1 MLRCDA
7 SVPAQPQSW
16 FKSRFMCWSNLRVCR
31 ALSRGLHTVNR
42 MPIAT
47 LDPAALG
54 RLHGVADGARVVVAM
69 SGGVD
74 SSVAAALAK
83 AAGYD
88 VVGITLQLY
97 DHGAATGRKGACCAG
112 QDIHDARR
120 VAEHLGIAH
129 YVLDY
134 ERQFR
139 EAVIAPFAESY
150 LAGETPIPCVSCNQ
164 NIKFSG
170 LLDTAREIGAS
181 ALITGHYVDWGTVQG
196 RAALFRPVDLGRDQ
210 SYFLFATT
218 REELAFLRFPL
229 GALQKAE
236 VRELAR
242 ALDLPVSEKADSQ
255 DICFVP
261 TGRYSDVIERLKPEA
276 ATPGNI
282 VHVDGRVLGRHDG
295 IIGFTV
301 GQRRGLGVTGRDPL
315 YVVRLDA
322 ARAEVV
328 VGPRDSLRV
337 RTIMLKDVNWLG
349 DEPADSGGV
358 VRERIHAR
366 VRSSQEPL
374 SAVLTL
380 EGRAAAVVLDDGEFG
395 VAPGQACVFYSTDTV
410 ARVLGGGWITATSS
424 DIDELGSNAASGAV
438 GSRASAG
445 AAVAAGPGE

>member
-1 MLRCDA
+1 MLRRDTT
-7 SVPAQPQSW
+7 VPAQPQSW
-16 FKSRFMCWSNLRVCR
+16 FKRFKCWSILRVCR
-31 ALSRGLHTVNR
+31 PQSRGLHTVNR
-42 MPIAT
+42 MPIAR
-47 LDPAALG
+47 LDPASLG

-74 SSVAAALAK
+74 SSVAAGLAK

-120 VAEHLGIAH
+120 VAEHLSIAH

-181 ALITGHYVDWGTVQG
+181 ALVTGHYVNWSTAHG
-196 RAALFRPVDLGRDQ
+196 RPALYRPVDLGRDQ

-295 IIGFTV
+295 IFSFTV
-301 GQRRGLGVTGRDPL
+301 GQRRGLGVTGREPL

-349 DEPADSGGV
+349 DEPADGGGA
-358 VRERIHAR
+358 VRERIHVR

-374 SAVLTL
+374 AAVLSL
-380 EGRAAAVVLDDGEFG
+380 EGRAAAVILDDGEFG
-395 VAPGQACVFYSTDTV
+395 VAPGQACVFYSSDSM

-424 DIDELGSNAASGAV
+424 DLDELGFGAAPAAV
-438 GSRASAG
+438 GPRASAG
-445 AAVAAGPGE
+445 AAVVAGPGE

>member
-1 MLRCDA
+1 
-7 SVPAQPQSW
+7 
-16 FKSRFMCWSNLRVCR
+16 
-31 ALSRGLHTVNR
+31 
-42 MPIAT
+42 MPIAN
-47 LDPAALG
+47 LDPARLG
-54 RLHGVADGARVVVAM
+54 RLYGVADGARVVVAM

-97 DHGAATGRKGACCAG
+97 DHGAATARKGACCAG

-170 LLDTAREIGAS
+170 LLDTAREIGAA
-181 ALITGHYVDWGTVQG
+181 ALVTGHYVDWQTVDG
-196 RAALFRPVDLGRDQ
+196 SPALFRPADLGRDQ

-229 GALQKAE
+229 GALHKAQ

-242 ALDLPVSEKADSQ
+242 VLALPVAEKADSQ

-261 TGRYSDVIERLKPEA
+261 QGRYSDVIERLKPEA

-282 VHVDGRVLGRHDG
+282 VHEDGRVLGRHDG

-301 GQRRGLGVTGRDPL
+301 GQRRGLGVTGREPL

-322 ARAEVV
+322 SRAEVV

-337 RTIMLKDVNWLG
+337 RTIVLKDVNWLG
-349 DEPADSGGV
+349 DEPVDGGGAM
-358 VRERIHAR
+358 RIRANVR
-366 VRSSQEPL
+366 VRSSQEPMTAYL
-374 SAVLTL
+374 SL
-380 EGRAAAVVLDDGEFG
+380 EGRAATVVLDDGEFG
-395 VAPGQACVFYSTDTV
+395 VAPGQACVFYSSETA
-410 ARVLGGGWITATSS
+410 ARVLGGGWITSTSAG
-424 DIDELGSNAASGAV
+424 INEAGLVAAS
-438 GSRASAG
+438 RTAG
-445 AAVAAGPGE
+445 PLAGVRVSVAAGAGE

>member
-1 MLRCDA
+1 M
-7 SVPAQPQSW
+7 SVD
-16 FKSRFMCWSNLRVCR
+16 
-31 ALSRGLHTVNR
+31 H
-42 MPIAT
+42 
-47 LDPAALG
+47 LDPARLG

-139 EAVIAPFAESY
+139 ESVIAPFAESY

-170 LLDTAREIGAS
+170 LLDTAREIGAQ
-181 ALITGHYVDWGTVQG
+181 ALITGHYVDWRDVRGSP
-196 RAALFRPVDLGRDQ
+196 ALYRPVDLSRDQ

-229 GALQKAE
+229 GSLHKAQ
-236 VRELAR
+236 VRDLAR
-242 ALDLPVSEKADSQ
+242 TLALPVAEKADSQ

-261 TGRYSDVIERLKPEA
+261 SGRYSDLIERLKPEA

-282 VHVDGRVLGRHDG
+282 VHVDGRILGRHEG
-295 IIGFTV
+295 IFGFTV
-301 GQRRGLGVTGRDPL
+301 GQRRGLGVTGREPL
-315 YVVRLDA
+315 YVVRLDS

-337 RTIMLKDVNWLG
+337 RTIVLKDVNWLG
-349 DEPADSGGV
+349 DEPVDGGGT
-358 VRERIHAR
+358 VREPVHVR
-366 VRSSQEPL
+366 VRSSQNPL
-374 SAVLTL
+374 SAHLSL
-380 EGRAAAVVLDDGEFG
+380 RGRAAAVVLDDGEFG
-395 VAPGQACVFYSTDTV
+395 VAPGQACVFYSSEPT
-410 ARVLGGGWITATSS
+410 ARVLGGGWIAATSA
-424 DIDELGSNAASGAV
+424 DVNDANL
-438 GSRASAG
+438 G
-445 AAVAAGPGE
+445 AALRATEPRGGARVSVAVGPGE

>member
-1 MLRCDA
+1 MTVA
-7 SVPAQPQSW
+7 S
-16 FKSRFMCWSNLRVCR
+16 
-31 ALSRGLHTVNR
+31 
-42 MPIAT
+42 
-47 LDPAALG
+47 LDPARLG

-74 SSVAAALAK
+74 SSLAAALAK

-134 ERQFR
+134 ERRFR
-139 EAVIAPFAESY
+139 DAVIAPFAESY

-164 NIKFSG
+164 SIKFSG
-170 LLDTAREIGAS
+170 LLGTAREIGAA
-181 ALITGHYVDWGTVQG
+181 ALITGHYVDWRLVDG
-196 RAALFRPVDLGRDQ
+196 RPALYRPVDLGRDQ

-218 REELAFLRFPL
+218 REELDFLRFPL
-229 GALQKAE
+229 GALHKAE

-242 ALDLPVSEKADSQ
+242 ALALPVAEKADSQ

-261 TGRYSDVIERLKPEA
+261 QGRYSDIIERLRPEA

-301 GQRRGLGVTGRDPL
+301 GQRRGLGVTGREPL

-322 ARAEVV
+322 GRAEVV

-349 DEPADSGGV
+349 DGPVGGGRM
-358 VRERIHAR
+358 RERVSVR
-366 VRSSQEPL
+366 LRSSQNPL
-374 SAVLTL
+374 AALLDL
-380 EGRAAAVVLDDGEFG
+380 EGAAATVLLDGGEFG
-395 VAPGQACVFYSTDTV
+395 VAPGQACVFYSPETS
-410 ARVLGGGWITATSS
+410 ARVLGGGWITATSAG
-424 DIDELGSNAASGAV
+424 IDVARFGAV
-438 GSRASAG
+438 PRTVQIDG
-445 AAVAAGPGE
+445 AARAAMAAWPGE